1 MRIGNS
7 VLALP
12 ATFLISI
19 AFYHGARH
27 HPSSQTLARNDFSTE
42 DVSAKL
48 KKHVRSKP
56 LSSLKVPHEQT
67 SGTVAFFY
75 RDEKGNRLAVIDWDT
90 WVDGRHHV
98 LAIDK
103 TNYERSVVEE

>member
-7 VLALP
+7 FLALP
-12 ATFLISI
+12 AAFLISI
-19 AFYHGARH
+19 AFNYGVRH
-27 HPSSQTLARNDFSTE
+27 HPSSLTLARNDFSI
-42 DVSAKL
+42 DDAHAKL

-56 LSSLKVPHEQT
+56 LSNLRAPREQT

-90 WVDGRHHV
+90 WVDGKHHV
-98 LAIDK
+98 LSIDK
-103 TNYERSVVEE
+103 TNYVRSVVEE